1 MGRLTS
7 EDLRGA
13 SDLREE
19 EVYVET
25 LGGSVVVQGLG
36 AAFSNDAQSQALEM
50 KTIGDTQIAS
60 VNTALLEEIQIHHGL
75 KDPSLSR
82 EEVRGFMERCGP
94 AVRVIANK
102 IDELSGVDKKAIEE
116 ATARFPS
123 GGKPSPDEGE
133 ARTHESPAGS
143 NGSADPARV
152 GA

>member
-1 MGRLTS
+1 MARLTS

-19 EVYVET
+19 EIYVET

-50 KTIGDTQIAS
+50 KTIGNTQIAS

-94 AVRVIANK
+94 AVRVIADK

-116 ATARFPS
+116 ANARFPGS
-123 GGKPSPDEGE
+123 GERAPDEGKAGLHE
-133 ARTHESPAGS
+133 APTGSGGPAV
-143 NGSADPARV
+143 PARA

>member
-7 EDLRGA
+7 EDMRGA

-19 EVYVET
+19 EVYLET

-50 KTIGDTQIAS
+50 KTVGDTQIAS
-60 VNTALLEEIQIHHGL
+60 VNSALMEEIQIHYGL

-94 AVRVIANK
+94 AVRDIVKK

-116 ATARFPS
+116 TTARFPS
-123 GGKPSPDEGE
+123 SGESSPNKREKGLH
-133 ARTHESPAGS
+133 AAPAGS
-143 NGSADPARV
+143 GRSSVPSRA

>member
-25 LGGSVVVQGLG
+25 LDGSVVVRGLG

-50 KTIGDTQIAS
+50 KTIGNTQIAS

-75 KDPSLSR
+75 IDPKLSR

-94 AVRVIANK
+94 AVRVIADK
-102 IDELSGVDKKAIEE
+102 IDELSGVDKKAIED
-116 ATARFPS
+116 ANARFQ
-123 GGKPSPDEGE
+123 GGG
-133 ARTHESPAGS
+133 ESPADGGEAGS
-143 NGSADPARV
+143 HEPATRNGGPAVPARA